1 MILSDFDLENYIRA
15 KRLVIDPLGK
25 DTIRENGVDLRI
37 SDEVAYYTNTLNNT
51 NVDISDEEVVKKL
64 YTIEKKV
71 KEITISSKSHV
82 LLSTLEKVTLPD
94 DLMGFVELR
103 STAARH
109 GLAMPPTI
117 IDAGFSGTITLEV
130 FSNAPYNII
139 LKPKTRLA
147 HIIFARTT
155 TRVKKP
161 YKGTYFEQSGVRT
174 PKAMK

>member
-1 MILSDFDLENYIRA
+1 MILSDFDLENYIKD
-15 KRLVIDPLGK
+15 KRLVIDPIGK

-37 SDEVAYYTNTLNNT
+37 SDEVAYYTDEFNNI
-51 NVDISDEEVVKKL
+51 NIDISDEEVVKKL

-71 KEITISSKSHV
+71 SEIIINSRSHV
-82 LLSTLEKVTLPD
+82 LLSTVEKVTLPD

-130 FSNAPYNII
+130 FNNAPYNII
-139 LKPKTRLA
+139 LKPGTRFA
-147 HIIFARTT
+147 HVIFARTT
-155 TRVKKP
+155 TRVKNP
-161 YKGTYFEQSGVRT
+161 YKGTYFEQSGVKT